1 MPTKT
6 KRVGHLHVENLDY
19 SRTVSDYNAN
29 YGPRKVLE
37 PGSFTRNDSA
47 PKWLRKNITVTIN
60 EHGFYEAN
68 GSLIRRSIIL
78 RYYTRDGEPLLASE

>member
-6 KRVGHLHVENLDY
+6 RRGHLHVENLDY
-19 SRTVSDYNAN
+19 TRTVSDYNVY
-29 YGPRKVLE
+29 YGPRKRLDE
-37 PGSFTRNDSA
+37 GAYTRKDTA

-68 GSLIRRSIIL
+68 GSLIRRSIVA
-78 RYYTRDGEPLLASE
+78 RYYVADDGR